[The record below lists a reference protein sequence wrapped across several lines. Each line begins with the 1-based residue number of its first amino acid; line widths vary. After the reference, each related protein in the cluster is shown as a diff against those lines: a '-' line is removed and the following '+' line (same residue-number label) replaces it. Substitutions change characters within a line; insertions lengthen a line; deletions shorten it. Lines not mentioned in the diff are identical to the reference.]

1 MQRSK
6 PFKQYSTLKMKQL
19 STVIL
24 FLCSGFL
31 SMAQSISSEKIDV
44 EIANQPKVPT
54 DINSRFFHVKVN
66 SPYNLTAE
74 DITKQ
79 AKADHEKA
87 VKGYDAEVTQS
98 EKDYD
103 KKLKSYDGD
112 VQKAKEKYAIEN
124 EAFKKMSLL
133 ERLTLTDQGKSP
145 KLVIPS
151 KPEYYKPAPPVY
163 KEPDLRDYFI
173 VNNDVLAGQIVLA
186 GFERG
191 QAYIDINVDLAPVN
205 FQDNAG
211 QTFANQPTK
220 LVVKV
225 NGAEKTNMALFEKF
239 EFISSSSTNNINK
252 AQEERNYITKVIAY
266 LNKYLNE
273 QYGYQ
278 AVKETVKIEYVKNK
292 GDYDDLEKAHIYITT
307 NLKKLSSTSDPEV
320 RDAAITNMQKGIE
333 IWTQTLAKVQY
344 KDPKAVYNF
353 KIARYIYFDLIKVN
367 LILGNKK
374 EAEKYLNALQENL
387 VDIKLSSD
395 EKDELAQLEKRI
407 YKK

>member
-1 MQRSK
+1 
-6 PFKQYSTLKMKQL
+6 MKQFFTFFL
-19 STVIL
+19 L
-24 FLCSGFL
+24 LCSAGFCA
-31 SMAQSISSEKIDV
+31 AQSISSDKIDI
-44 EIANQPKVPT
+44 EIANQPKMPT
-54 DINSRFFHVKVN
+54 EPGSRFYRVKVN

-74 DITKQ
+74 DINRQSKG
-79 AKADHEKA
+79 AYEKA
-87 VKGYDAEVTQS
+87 LKGYDNEVIQS
-98 EKDYD
+98 EKDYE
-103 KKLKSYDGD
+103 KKLKSYDAD
-112 VQKAKEKYAIEN
+112 VLKAKEKFAIEN

-133 ERLTLTDQGKSP
+133 ERLATTEQGKAP

-151 KPEYYKPAPPVY
+151 KPEYYKPAPPEY
-163 KEPDLRDYFI
+163 REPDLKDYFI
-173 VNNDVLAGQIVLA
+173 VNNDVLAGQISLA

-191 QAYIDINVDLAPVN
+191 QAYIDINVDLAAVN

-211 QTFANQPTK
+211 QTFANQPTR

-225 NGAEKTNMALFEKF
+225 NGIEKTNISLFEKF
-239 EFISSSSTNNINK
+239 EFISSSPTNNINK
-252 AQEERNYITKVIAY
+252 AQEERNYINKVIAY

-292 GDYDDLEKAHIYITT
+292 GDYDDLEKAHIYVTT
-307 NLKKLSSTSDPEV
+307 NLKKLSSSSDPEV
-320 RDAAITNMQKGIE
+320 RESALANMQKGLD
-333 IWTQTLAKVQY
+333 IWLQTLAKVQY
-344 KDPKAVYNF
+344 RDPKAVFNY

-395 EKDELAQLEKRI
+395 EKEELKSFEKRI